1 MWLLGSFV
9 DVMFL
14 WNVAL
19 QKYERVSDR
28 ASEAAFTINHGDG
41 VNWFLLS
48 LSPLGEI
55 SWKESM

>member
-1 MWLLGSFV
+1 
-9 DVMFL
+9 MFL

-19 QKYERVSDR
+19 QNFERVSDR

-48 LSPLGEI
+48 LLVGGQLER
-55 SWKESM
+55 KYVRRC